1 MRLLSPPKRPKSPPL
16 AHMDVDIEIDR
27 TDAGLLGAMRA
38 ALVPAAVA
46 QAGIA
51 HIGEPQAAPLRQPAR
66 ALAGELPGKD
76 DLFAILVGA
85 DDVRAQFAETAVI
98 AADHLLLGEDGVAEE
113 DVGSAGHRT
122 IAI

>member
-1 MRLLSPPKRPKSPPL
+1 
-16 AHMDVDIEIDR
+16 MDVNIKIDR
-27 TDAGLLGAMRA
+27 ADAGLLGAMRA

-66 ALAGELPGKD
+66 ALAGEVPGKD

-85 DDVRAQFAETAVI
+85 DDVRA
-98 AADHLLLGEDGVAEE
+98 
-113 DVGSAGHRT
+113 GSRRRPS
-122 IAI
+122 